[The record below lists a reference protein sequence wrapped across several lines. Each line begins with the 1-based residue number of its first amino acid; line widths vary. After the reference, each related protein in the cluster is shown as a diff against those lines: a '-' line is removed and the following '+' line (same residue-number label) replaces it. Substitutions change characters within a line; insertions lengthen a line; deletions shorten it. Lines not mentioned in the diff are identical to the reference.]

1 MDRPG
6 KIITL
11 TLAMLLTA
19 CQYQEDNAQ
28 NLAVLMLWGGPASG
42 ASTGATST
50 TESTPNECTTLCI
63 NEVYF
68 ATTTP
73 NNDFVEIYNP
83 SASTVNLSSE
93 GLYLQVDASCNG
105 VDQIIA
111 LSGSLAE
118 KSYFVIAATGHN
130 LLKVNQVGLSN
141 ALADGHCFALARS
154 SSAVG
159 GPTDSAVLDWVTV
172 GGAGTA
178 ENGVRATYPG
188 NDQAAA
194 RFPNGTDT
202 NRNNDDFRGQDPTI
216 GSSNGARL
224 TTIVINEVG
233 SGAANNDFIELYNT
247 GTAAVDLAAS
257 NAWIQR
263 DDNCD
268 MGSISG
274 KHALVGTIPAGG
286 YYVIARSGHTL
297 LNVNQADLG
306 NIEEDYCVALT
317 VGNSNITS
325 SSDSHIIDW
334 VTLGGSGTTENGS
347 RAPSVGDSSGISRCS
362 NGSDTNAN
370 ATDFRYAVKTPGQ
383 ANDCTTQH
391 IGNLAAGSVLISEVL
406 YDVDTALGFEG
417 GGVPNCTENDDEF
430 VELINTTASP
440 VHLEG
445 ASLGRITPTGTA
457 SKFYTFGAVN
467 IPASSRLVV
476 VSEDAGCYTSASL
489 AGRTAYFDPTAAWTL
504 SASGLTVIL
513 VTTDLTIPTPQTV
526 PGAYAPGATGP
537 RSMDYL
543 GTGIGDPSTQGI
555 FEGAPRNP
563 DCADSSS
570 IRTNPATD
578 TDNNNND
585 FSCGIANGTPGRAE

>member
-1 MDRPG
+1 
-6 KIITL
+6 
-11 TLAMLLTA
+11 MLLTA

-406 YDVDTALGFEG
+406 YIPSGACSTTA
-417 GGVPNCTENDDEF
+417 DEF
-430 VELINTTASP
+430 VELINTTSSA

-445 ASLGRITPTGTA
+445 ATLRWINGAGTVSLM
-457 SKFYTFGAVN
+457 YTFSADTLAANGRAV
-467 IPASSRLVV
+467 LVAAN
-476 VSEDAGCYTSASL
+476 SGCHTSASL
-489 AGRTAYFDPTAAWTL
+489 AGVTAFFDTATW
-504 SASGLTVIL
+504 GLTNGGATVTLLKTDITLPAQGGCPAGAL
-513 VTTDLTIPTPQTV
+513 V
-526 PGAYAPGATGP
+526 PGATGP
-537 RSMDYL
+537 AFMDYVGW
-543 GTGIGDPSTQGI
+543 GTACVFQGTATTACSDQPSV
-555 FEGAPRNP
+555 R
-563 DCADSSS
+563 S
-570 IRTNPATD
+570 PATS
-578 TDNNNND
+578 TTSNNNTD
-585 FSCGIANGTPGRAE
+585 FSCDAANPNGTPGQ